1 MVAQTSF
8 TVDALTTRVNTLDQ
22 KGAELR
28 KSVAVLSAPD
38 RVYQWAVKQHMI
50 PPSPHDVHVLHPPA
64 HGPGSRG

>member
-1 MVAQTSF
+1 MLAQTSF

-50 PPSPHDVHVLHPPA
+50 PPSPHE
-64 HGPGSRG
+64 G